1 MGELREV
8 PPYTALAAGYDLV
21 MDHVDYLEWARYA
34 HGILSE
40 YVPEGGEILELGSG
54 TGSLALE
61 LQPLGGYDYLA
72 TDQSDQMVRVARW
85 KAQNRDVPVRF
96 RVLEFSEVSVRDA
109 FDAVILLYDGLNY
122 LLELDEVRDLIGRVE
137 TVIRPGG
144 LFLFDQSTPAN
155 SEADPS
161 YFEDEGGAEGFSYRR
176 TSRYDPDTRRHV
188 TRFELEIEGRT
199 YLEEHVQRAYTP
211 GEVAEVLEESAFRV
225 EASYEGLTRESADRS
240 SGRVHWV
247 TRMPEDR
254 SAP

>member
-1 MGELREV
+1 MGEPREV

-21 MDHVDYLEWARYA
+21 MDHVDYREWGRYA
-34 HGILSE
+34 HRILSE
-40 YVPEGGEILELGSG
+40 HVSEGAELLELGCG

-72 TDQSDQMVRVARW
+72 TDRSEQMVRVARW

-96 RVLEFSEVSVRDA
+96 RVLDFSEVSVRDA

-122 LLELDEVRDLIGRVE
+122 LLELDEVRNLIGRVE
-137 TVIRPGG
+137 NVVRPGG

-161 YFEDEGGAEGFSYRR
+161 YFEDEGGTTGFSYRR
-176 TSRYDPDTRRHV
+176 TSRYDPDIRRHV
-188 TRFELEIEGRT
+188 TRFELEIDGRT
-199 YLEEHVQRAYTP
+199 YLEEHVQRAYTLD
-211 GEVAEVLEESAFRV
+211 EVADVLDESALRV
-225 EASYEGLTRESADRS
+225 ESAYDGLTRETADRH

-254 SAP
+254 TTS